1 MAHRKVHREDLVL
14 PDLSYEIVGCA
25 YEVYNTVGSGHP
37 EKYYQKALSLSLK
50 KARLSFQEQVYYP
63 LEFEGEVI
71 GRNYL
76 DFVIKKQVVVEIK
89 KDGRFSKSNIDQVL
103 RYLAVTKMKLAL
115 LINFGIDGVKV
126 KRIINF
132 KQVELNKGGQ
142 NEE

>member
-1 MAHRKVHREDLVL
+1 MTHRKVHREDLVL

-25 YEVYNTVGSGHP
+25 YEVYNSIGSGHP
-37 EKYYQKALSLSLK
+37 EKYYQKALALSFK

-89 KDGRFSKSNIDQVL
+89 KNGRFSKSNIDQVL
-103 RYLAVTKMKLAL
+103 RYLSVTKMQLAL
-115 LINFGIDGVKV
+115 LVNFGLDGVKV

-132 KQVELNKGGQ
+132 KQIEID
-142 NEE
+142 E